1 MSIQYLIP
9 KPSVENAVNTGY
21 KGTFLYHETVYNR
34 DYYVLRQDL
43 DNPWWAIGMIAKV
56 GNYDHPIIV
65 SDCKENVHT
74 ICKQGGG
81 QSSGGY
87 GIFYNGKNYYVSAYE
102 PYATDT
108 LAGSR
113 LKDNIIPYDDK
124 VFVDGAE
131 GFRLAGQRLLELYI
145 GAGGSLPTRD
155 YLIPEPQEII
165 DGTSV
170 RKIYQSG
177 EKNWWCAAKLGERKY
192 KWWAIGAIVTNT
204 DGDNIPVIISNAEEN
219 CHLGSVSYSSDYGKY
234 VFSVSSMSRTYY
246 SFEQGGKTL
255 YCSTSDYVAIND
267 QELLSTV
274 PILGGSYDMSDE
286 SVILS
291 VAKTIVGNYVNAG
304 GTIPPAETIETDD
317 TYQKVEYTRI
327 NWENKSTS
335 LKTPLNESNL
345 NKMDKAIEELCRNLD
360 IAHTESDVK
369 KLDKTSANKLISETP
384 TWDANTGILTFKF
397 FDGTSF
403 SVDFNIEKIPVSFSM
418 DSAGVITMETADGT
432 RWTADISKAIPS
444 AYTFSNG
451 ARITFTETTG
461 EDGTKKITADL
472 VKGSITDEYLAT
484 DFLAKITSNVNSASS
499 SAASAASSATDAAAD
514 AKLAQSYAIGGSGM
528 RDGED
533 TDNAKYYAQ
542 KSAENLEYAKNLVTS
557 GDDIAE

>member
-21 KGTFLYHETVYNR
+21 KGTFIYSETHYSRN
-34 DYYVLRQDL
+34 YYVLQKDTE
-43 DNPWWAIGMIAKV
+43 NEWWAIGMIAKV
-56 GNYDHPIIV
+56 GRYDHPIIV
-65 SDCKENVHT
+65 SDQRKNVHT
-74 ICKQGGG
+74 ICDGGGG
-81 QSSGGY
+81 QSTAEYEMTYDGV
-87 GIFYNGKNYYVSAYE
+87 KYYVSGDTY
-102 PYATDT
+102 YATDT
-108 LAGSR
+108 VSGSL
-113 LKDNIIPYDDK
+113 LKNNIIPYYSESTFSDT
-124 VFVDGAE
+124 E
-131 GFRLAGQRLLELYI
+131 AGYKSAGLKLLDLYV
-145 GAGGSLPTRD
+145 GTGGSLPTRD

-170 RKIYQSG
+170 TKIYQSG
-177 EKNWWCAAKLGERKY
+177 EKNWWCAAKLGEKKY

-234 VFSVSSMSRTYY
+234 VFSVSSLSKTYY
-246 SFEQGGKTL
+246 SFEQDGKTL

-267 QELLSTV
+267 QKLLSTV

-286 SVILS
+286 NVIIS
-291 VAKTIVGNYVNAG
+291 VAKTIVGNYVNSG
-304 GTIPPAETIETDD
+304 GTIPSAEIETDE

-335 LKTPLNESNL
+335 LKTPINESNL

-360 IAHTESDVK
+360 ISHTESDVK
-369 KLDKTSANKLISETP
+369 KLDKSSANKLLSETP
-384 TWDANTGILTFKF
+384 TWDSDTGILTFKF
-397 FDGTSF
+397 LDGTSF

-444 AYTFSNG
+444 SYTFSNG

-472 VKGSITDEYLAT
+472 VKGSITNEYLAT
-484 DFLAKITSNVNSASS
+484 DFLAKITSNVNAASS

-514 AKLAQSYAIGGSGM
+514 AKLAQSYAIGGSGI

-542 KSAENLEYAKNLVTS
+542 KSAENLDYAKNLVTS
-557 GDDIAE
+557 GDDITE

>member
-21 KGTFLYHETVYNR
+21 KGTLIYSETNYSRN
-34 DYYVLRQDL
+34 YYVLQKDTE
-43 DNPWWAIGMIAKV
+43 NAWWAIGMIAKV
-56 GNYDHPIIV
+56 GRYDHPIIV
-65 SDCKENVHT
+65 SDQRKNVHT
-74 ICKQGGG
+74 ICDGGGG
-81 QSSGGY
+81 QNTVEYEMTYDGV
-87 GIFYNGKNYYVSAYE
+87 KYYVNGSTN
-102 PYATDT
+102 YATDT
-108 LAGSR
+108 ESGSL
-113 LKDNIIPYDDK
+113 LKNNIIPYYSEST
-124 VFVDGAE
+124 FSGTE
-131 GFRLAGQRLLELYI
+131 AGYKSAGKKLIDLYK
-145 GAGGSLPTRD
+145 A
-155 YLIPEPQEII
+155 
-165 DGTSV
+165 
-170 RKIYQSG
+170 
-177 EKNWWCAAKLGERKY
+177 
-192 KWWAIGAIVTNT
+192 
-204 DGDNIPVIISNAEEN
+204 
-219 CHLGSVSYSSDYGKY
+219 
-234 VFSVSSMSRTYY
+234 
-246 SFEQGGKTL
+246 
-255 YCSTSDYVAIND
+255 
-267 QELLSTV
+267 
-274 PILGGSYDMSDE
+274 
-286 SVILS
+286 
-291 VAKTIVGNYVNAG
+291 AG
-304 GTIPPAETIETDD
+304 GTMPGEEPEPSPSHE
-317 TYQKVEYTRI
+317 YSKVEYNRI

-384 TWDANTGILTFKF
+384 TWDSDTGILTFKF

-432 RWTADISKAIPS
+432 RWTADISEAIPS

-514 AKLAQSYAIGGSGM
+514 AKLAQSYAIGGSGI

-542 KSAENLEYAKNLVTS
+542 KSAENLDYAKNLVTS
-557 GDDIAE
+557 GDDITE